1 MKQGTTSGC
10 VCDPGDILGREER
23 KKRMNGCH
31 KKSDTA
37 RFVAEITQMTTTGYR
52 DDVKSEAE
60 M

>member
-1 MKQGTTSGC
+1 MDAT
-10 VCDPGDILGREER
+10 
-23 KKRMNGCH
+23 

-37 RFVAEITQMTTTGYR
+37 RFVAEIIQMTTTGYR